1 MIRYS
6 EIIGYIDDTFAKYR
20 KDECTPDSE
29 WKPFAYYKS
38 LDDVKVGYSV
48 YCGAVV
54 QELKEL
60 IEQYQQDQQIK
71 FTDEEMSKLFS
82 APTLETANNQD
93 NDDDAW
99 TDIMFRD
106 KMYFIDTFREIL
118 ANYKVAH

>member
-20 KDECTPDSE
+20 KEECTPDSE

-82 APTLETANNQD
+82 ELETANNQD

-106 KMYFIDTFREIL
+106 KLYFIDTFKEIL
-118 ANYKVAH
+118 ANYEHAH

>member
-1 MIRYS
+1 MIRYH

-20 KDECTPDSE
+20 KEECTPDSK
-29 WKPFAYYKS
+29 WSPYAFYKN

-48 YCGAVV
+48 YCGAVK

-82 APTLETANNQD
+82 EFETANNQD

-106 KMYFIDTFREIL
+106 KFWFMDTFREIL
-118 ANYKVAH
+118 ANYKVAG